1 MRWRCPL
8 RRKPFAVLLTEQ
20 EKAEIEAAA
29 KAAGVSA
36 SAYLRDSALARA
48 RGVPE
53 MAAGEAEPARD

>member
-1 MRWRCPL
+1 M
-8 RRKPFAVLLTEQ
+8 RRKPFAALLTEQ

-53 MAAGEAEPARD
+53 MAPGEAEGPRD

>member
-1 MRWRCPL
+1 L
-8 RRKPFAVLLTEQ
+8 RRKPFAALLTEQ

-29 KAAGVSA
+29 KAMGVSA

-53 MAAGEAEPARD
+53 MAPGEAEGPRD

>member
-8 RRKPFAVLLTEQ
+8 RRKPFAALLTEQ

-53 MAAGEAEPARD
+53 MAPGEAEPARD

>member
-1 MRWRCPL
+1 M
-8 RRKPFAVLLTEQ
+8 RRKPFAALLTEQ